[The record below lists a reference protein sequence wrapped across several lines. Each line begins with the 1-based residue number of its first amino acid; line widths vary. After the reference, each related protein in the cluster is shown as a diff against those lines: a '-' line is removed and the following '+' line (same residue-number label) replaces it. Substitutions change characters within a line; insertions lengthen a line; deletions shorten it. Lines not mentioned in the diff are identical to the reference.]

1 MVNWLKQILKM
12 RSNKFINSKTC
23 IIVAS
28 IALITIVCI
37 LFSMKNKKE
46 DFETLKLEEIS
57 NIKLSADSNQV
68 LVDDAQKL
76 ERILFIIN
84 NKMNITSYESID
96 DTPTKFKGKL
106 IRIEINK
113 NLGKDEH
120 ENIFYA
126 YKEGNAY
133 YIEKPYYAIWT
144 VESLDYDY
152 FVNLLTNP

>member
-1 MVNWLKQILKM
+1 M
-12 RSNKFINSKTC
+12 RSNKFMNIKTC
-23 IIVAS
+23 TIVAS
-28 IALITIVCI
+28 IALITIACI

-57 NIKLSADSNQV
+57 NIKLSTDSNQV

-113 NLGKDEH
+113 NLGKDEYG
-120 ENIFYA
+120 NIFYA
-126 YKEGNAY
+126 YKKGNAY